1 MYLMQKFDKNLN
13 LIAKSMVQNQKAINE
28 LRAGN
33 ILNAE
38 SLMMQSQSILR
49 IGMLD
54 ISVNAKKAILDIV
67 MEKRL

>member
-1 MYLMQKFDKNLN
+1 MQKFDKNLN

-38 SLMMQSQSILR
+38 SLIMQSQSILR

>member
-1 MYLMQKFDKNLN
+1 MQKFDKNLN

-28 LRAGN
+28 IRAGN

-38 SLMMQSQSILR
+38 SLIMQSQSILK

-54 ISVNAKKAILDIV
+54 IDVNAKKAILDIV

>member
-1 MYLMQKFDKNLN
+1 MQKFDKNLN

-38 SLMMQSQSILR
+38 SLMMKSQSILK

-54 ISVNAKKAILDIV
+54 IDVNAKKAILDIV

>member
-1 MYLMQKFDKNLN
+1 MQKFDKNLN

-33 ILNAE
+33 ISNAE

-54 ISVNAKKAILDIV
+54 IDTNAKKAILDIV
-67 MEKRL
+67 MEQRL

>member
-1 MYLMQKFDKNLN
+1 MQKFDKNLN

-38 SLMMQSQSILR
+38 SLMMQSQSILK

-54 ISVNAKKAILDIV
+54 IDVNAKKAILDIV

>member
-28 LRAGN
+28 IRAGN

-38 SLMMQSQSILR
+38 SLIMQSQSILK

>member
-1 MYLMQKFDKNLN
+1 MYVMQKFDKNLN

-38 SLMMQSQSILR
+38 SLIMQSQSILK

>member
-1 MYLMQKFDKNLN
+1 MQKFDKNLN

-28 LRAGN
+28 IRAGN

-38 SLMMQSQSILR
+38 SLIMQSQSILK

>member
-38 SLMMQSQSILR
+38 SLIMQSQSILR

>member
-1 MYLMQKFDKNLN
+1 MQKFDKNLN

-54 ISVNAKKAILDIV
+54 IDVNAKKAILDIV

>member
-1 MYLMQKFDKNLN
+1 
-13 LIAKSMVQNQKAINE
+13 MVQNQKAINE

-54 ISVNAKKAILDIV
+54 IDVNAKKAILDIV

>member
-1 MYLMQKFDKNLN
+1 M
-13 LIAKSMVQNQKAINE
+13 IQNQKGLNE

-33 ILNAE
+33 ILKAE
-38 SLMMQSQSILR
+38 TLIMQSQSILR

>member
-1 MYLMQKFDKNLN
+1 MQKFDKNLN

-38 SLMMQSQSILR
+38 SLMMQSQSILK

-54 ISVNAKKAILDIV
+54 IDVNAKKAILDIV
-67 MEKRL
+67 MEKR